1 MKNKDCRGFTLI
13 EVLVVVFI
21 LAILAAIV
29 GPKVLGRTDDAKIAE
44 AKLQIKNLETALKL
58 YKLDNGFYPTTEQ
71 GLEALVNKPTI
82 EPMPKKYKDEG
93 YLEKRKVP
101 KDPWGNPFIYVSPGS
116 HGDFDIVSYGADGK
130 QGGEG
135 KDADINS
142 WEIE

>member
-1 MKNKDCRGFTLI
+1 MDKKRQRGFTLI

-71 GLEALVNKPTI
+71 GLEALVSKPTT
-82 EPMPKKYKDEG
+82 EPIPKKYKDEG

-101 KDPWGNPFIYVSPGS
+101 KDPWGNSFIYICPGS
-116 HGDFDIVSYGADGK
+116 HGDFDITSYGADGK

-142 WEIE
+142 WELD